1 MTMVYRLVGHTSV
14 GGPVFRSPAFPFR
27 WSVEEFSVPTQ
38 ELRGAAVLAGLGAWL
53 PPHVVDNH
61 ELSQR
66 LDTSDEWI
74 RTRTGIGQR
83 HIVTPGMSTV
93 DLATEAGRLALRS
106 AGDDRVDALV
116 LATATPD
123 HVCPASAP
131 QVASRLG
138 LTGVAA
144 FDVNAVCSG
153 FVYALAT
160 AAGLIAAGA
169 ANRVLVVGADTFST
183 LVEPT
188 DRGTVPIFGDGAG
201 AVVLRAGDSGE
212 LGALGPF
219 DLHSDGELA
228 DLLVVPA
235 GGAKQRRS
243 DNPGDYF
250 LDMQGTA
257 VFRHASARM
266 AESSRA
272 VLSAAGWAIEEV
284 DSFVGHQANVRIL
297 NAVAKQLGVPRE
309 DVVVN
314 IERTGNTSAA
324 SIPLALTDACVDGTL
339 KPGDKVLV
347 SAFGA
352 GLTWGSTALRWP
364 ELARVESP
372 HREQRAVQ
380 AAAL

>member
-1 MTMVYRLVGHTSV
+1 M
-14 GGPVFRSPAFPFR
+14 
-27 WSVEEFSVPTQ
+27 PTQ

-106 AGDDRVDALV
+106 AGSDRVDALV

-138 LTGVAA
+138 LNGVAA

-160 AAGLIAAGA
+160 ATGLIAAGA
-169 ANRVLVVGADTFST
+169 ADRVLVVGADTFST
-183 LVEPT
+183 LVEPA

-201 AVVLRAGDSGE
+201 AVVLRAGTSTE
-212 LGALGPF
+212 LGAIGPF
-219 DLHSDGELA
+219 DLHSDGDLA

-235 GGAKQRRS
+235 GGAKQRTS
-243 DNPGDYF
+243 DNPSDYF

-272 VLSAAGWAIEEV
+272 VLNSAGWTVEEV

-339 KPGDKVLV
+339 KAGDKVLL

-352 GLTWGSTALRWP
+352 GLTWGSTVLRWP
-364 ELARVESP
+364 ELSGVESP
-372 HREQRAVQ
+372 HREQRIAQ
-380 AAAL
+380 AAAH